1 MPSHRAR
8 VAWLGGAGVG
18 VAFIAGATMAS
29 ARQADDV
36 AARGL
41 PAFVLEHFGGVS
53 RATLETNAL
62 PYKVAATALVIRE
75 ERKTGQRLTTADLP
89 RLYRQFGFLYPA
101 RIGNWPTSL
110 PQPVFTRPVGTVG
123 EMLKGPMPIVRI
135 DAVNL
140 GCATCHAGLVYGAD
154 GKATDVAW
162 AGLPNTSINLEGY
175 SRAVYEG
182 LKLAIADESAFRA
195 RLRSLFPES
204 STRER
209 ITIRHFILPR
219 VEKRIHEYM
228 AAGDAPVPY
237 SNGGPGRTNGVA
249 TLKFMLGA
257 MDSAAMHGAV
267 GFTSIPDLSS
277 RGLRSSLLYDGIYAP
292 GQGSRFEPLDWSRVT
307 AGHVDSLAQIVA
319 FFTVS
324 TMGVKP
330 DAGEKAIPAI
340 TPSVA
345 WIESRYRAPAF
356 PGPVN
361 AALASEGEGI
371 FNRRC
376 STCHGVYDTS
386 STLPRRLES
395 YPNRLVPQDQMG
407 TDPARWAM
415 VDTALL
421 RRLAVN
427 AYGRHMVSASTGGY
441 VAPILSGLWATA
453 PYLHNGSVPTLW
465 QLLTPD
471 ERPARFQV
479 GGHALDYAAMGIAGR
494 LDAEGVYRYDP
505 AYRAWSTPELYD
517 TGKPGL
523 SNRGHERQVSGLSA
537 DQRRA
542 LIEYLKTL

>member
-1 MPSHRAR
+1 MGRVMLSSRPGALTLLVVMSTLAGGQGQPVIPS
-8 VAWLGGAGVG
+8 
-18 VAFIAGATMAS
+18 AS
-29 ARQADDV
+29 
-36 AARGL
+36 GL

-62 PYKVAATALVIRE
+62 PYKVAATALVMRE
-75 ERKTGQRLTTADLP
+75 ERATGRRLATVDLP

-101 RIGNWPTSL
+101 RIGNWPSPV

-123 EMLKGPMPIVRI
+123 DVLKGPTPIVRI

-162 AGLPNTSINLEGY
+162 AGLPNSSINLEAY

-182 LKLAIADESAFRA
+182 LKLAIADKPGFRA

-209 ITIRHFILPR
+209 LTIRYFILPK
-219 VEKRIHEYM
+219 VDKRIHEYM

-237 SNGGPGRTNGVA
+237 SNGGAGRTNGVA

-257 MDSAAMHGAV
+257 MDSSAMHGAI

-277 RGLRSSLLYDGIYAP
+277 RALRSSLLYDGIYAP
-292 GQGSRFEPLDWSRVT
+292 SPNSRFEAMDWSRVT
-307 AGHVDSLAQIVA
+307 PGHVDSLAQIVA

-330 DAGEKAIPAI
+330 DAAEQAIPAI
-340 TPSVA
+340 TPSVD
-345 WIESRYRAPAF
+345 WIATRYQAPAF
-356 PGPVN
+356 PASVN
-361 AALASEGEGI
+361 LTLARDGEGI
-371 FNRRC
+371 FTRRC
-376 STCHGVYDTS
+376 SSCHGTYDTS
-386 STLPRRLES
+386 SALPRRLET

-415 VDTALL
+415 VDTGLL
-421 RRLAVN
+421 RRLAGN
-427 AYGRHMVSASTGGY
+427 AYGRHMSSAGTGGY
-441 VAPILSGLWATA
+441 VAPILSGVWATA

-471 ERPARFQV
+471 ERPVQFQV
-479 GGHALDYAAMGIAGR
+479 GGHALDYSAMGIAGS
-494 LDAEGVYRYDP
+494 LDASKVYRYDP
-505 AYRAWSTPELYD
+505 AYRPWSTPELYD
-517 TGKPGL
+517 TRKPGL
-523 SNRGHERQVSGLSA
+523 SNRGHERQVSGLTA
-537 DQRRA
+537 DQKRA